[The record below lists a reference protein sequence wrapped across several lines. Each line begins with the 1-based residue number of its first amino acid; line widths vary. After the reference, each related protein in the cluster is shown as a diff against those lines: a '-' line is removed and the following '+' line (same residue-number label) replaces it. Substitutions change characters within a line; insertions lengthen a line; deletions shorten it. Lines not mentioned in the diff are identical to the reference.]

1 MLHKSCLQDSGCG
14 KTCKR
19 RSAWSCDVNYIKKLC
34 VFPQTIK
41 YICSQF
47 IQYLSLTFR
56 KVVFMEIHHSFVN
69 SVKYPDFQT
78 SLKKNQI
85 KDSALCTT
93 CRKTSQLDLNNSR
106 YNYWTVWILYF
117 AITFVKESLAL
128 HQLMVS
134 NLCLETI
141 GSWLSLQR

>member
-1 MLHKSCLQDSGCG
+1 MALKKPIRRKKFQQSIQEFEESKVSNLKSKVTRRLLHKSCLQDSGCG

-106 YNYWTVWILYF
+106 YNYWTV
-117 AITFVKESLAL
+117 
-128 HQLMVS
+128 
-134 NLCLETI
+134 
-141 GSWLSLQR
+141 